1 MMENINLNR
10 SFIQIYSYNLQW
22 LLLNFRLADY
32 TSAVE
37 EQVAEDSVVA
47 EVDSY
52 IADPLVSFSIL
63 ILIFSFV

>member
-22 LLLNFRLADY
+22 LLLNFRLADN

-37 EQVAEDSVVA
+37 EQVVEDNVVA

-52 IADPLVSFSIL
+52 IADPLFSFSVL

>member
-1 MMENINLNR
+1 MENINLNR

-22 LLLNFRLADY
+22 LLLNFRLVDY

-37 EQVAEDSVVA
+37 EQVVEDNVVA

-52 IADPLVSFSIL
+52 IADPLFSFSVL

>member
-1 MMENINLNR
+1 MMENINLNK

-63 ILIFSFV
+63 ISSFV